1 MLSCRCLGLWAGTE
15 GSRAAAGGGWPAAGT
30 AGTLGCKGHFTK
42 AAKTDSD
49 IGFVLIFHVSTWV
62 SLPLVGSRKL
72 NRCTVL
78 HLQSS
83 FFLHRSMLNVSH

>member
-1 MLSCRCLGLWAGTE
+1 MGLRRKSCSHADVLASGVGLREAEPLGPLG
-15 GSRAAAGGGWPAAGT
+15 P
-30 AGTLGCKGHFTK
+30 LGCKGHFTK

-49 IGFVLIFHVSTWV
+49 IDFVLIFHVSTWV

>member
-1 MLSCRCLGLWAGTE
+1 MQMSWPLGSDLGKQSRCWRWL
-15 GSRAAAGGGWPAAGT
+15 AAGT
-30 AGTLGCKGHFTK
+30 AGVYRAFTK

-49 IGFVLIFHVSTWV
+49 IDFVLIFHVSTWV

-83 FFLHRSMLNVSH
+83 CFLPRSMLNVSH